1 MEINKFIMKNFK
13 NEDIRRI
20 IFIVK
25 KKINGIISVGELLQ
39 VVNKTTYYVCKVLNN
54 YPYNYYKN
62 TINNVFDIII
72 DYLVYSNEKGV
83 YFKTIV

>member
-1 MEINKFIMKNFK
+1 MKNFK

-25 KKINGIISVGELLQ
+25 KKINGIVSVEELLTIIQ
-39 VVNKTTYYVCKVLNN
+39 KTTYYVCKVLNN

-62 TINNVFDIII
+62 TINNVFDIVI
-72 DYLVYSNEKGV
+72 DYLAVSSEKGV
-83 YFKTIV
+83 CFKTIV